1 MRFARLL
8 LLAGCCASLFAG
20 TTSDTGLPSA
30 PEPGTI
36 VLLTGGLAA
45 IGFVTWRRN
54 RKR

>member
-1 MRFARLL
+1 MKAVRLL
-8 LLAGCCASLFAG
+8 LLVGCCAFAG
-20 TTSDTGLPSA
+20 TSDTGLPSA